1 MPPIFHLLG
10 EDVTG
15 VAGTFNV
22 LDFDG
27 PVLDPFANGVVPKF
41 HVTDGF
47 SSEIVGP
54 IDTRF
59 VVIIYGGRFGSVDDR
74 DASVAEVPC

>member
-10 EDVTG
+10 EDITW
-15 VAGTFNV
+15 VASTFDV

-27 PVLDPFANGVVPKF
+27 PVLDPFANGVVTKF
-41 HVTDGF
+41 PVTDGF
-47 SSEIVGP
+47 SGEIVGP
-54 IDTRF
+54 INTRL
-59 VVIIYGGRFGSVDDR
+59 VVIIYNGRFGSVDDR